1 MKAGY
6 CLPSGNYNIVLSE
19 DELSQLLKTGHV
31 TIHMSRVPCTTS
43 RLVLMTTKEKWKSTT
58 RNQSTTICSFTSMNL
73 SPTLKPVT
81 TMYNSCVS
89 TLRERREVISMAQ
102 KRIRMVRTDIL
113 NCKVRLL
120 YDDGSQGE
128 LDMTKAK
135 VSTSEAAFVVGMTLK
150 QAKIRL
156 GIKS

>member
-1 MKAGY
+1 
-6 CLPSGNYNIVLSE
+6 
-19 DELSQLLKTGHV
+19 
-31 TIHMSRVPCTTS
+31 
-43 RLVLMTTKEKWKSTT
+43 
-58 RNQSTTICSFTSMNL
+58 
-73 SPTLKPVT
+73 
-81 TMYNSCVS
+81 
-89 TLRERREVISMAQ
+89 MAQ

-135 VSTSEAAFVVGMTLK
+135 ASMLDATALVGLTLK
-150 QAKIRL
+150 QAKMRL